1 MKKIL
6 FTLIVIFSSYR
17 MLISQTII
25 SQGKPVAEIF
35 TDFHYSINDTSKTT
49 GFGITRAHLGY
60 KYTPEGDFSALLM
73 INIGTPEDL
82 AEGSVLKRYAFFRE
96 ASIAYKKEKITVNF
110 GMVSTRYE
118 DFQQAF
124 WGKRYLGPE
133 YQAAYGYGSVADLGV
148 VVDYRL
154 SDLLKFDFS
163 LLNGKGYSN
172 VQYDNSLKTA
182 FGFNISTSNNI
193 FIRLYGDLM
202 RSQGIL
208 QNTLIGFAGI
218 KNSFFSIGVEGSH
231 KTNLDLTEGHDV
243 WGISSTG
250 SIFLN
255 KKTEIFARYD
265 YAASVKVAE
274 EVLQWDYQKDA
285 TYFIGGIQ
293 RTLNDYLI
301 IALNYRRMN
310 PYAPGEKTTN
320 AIYINARFRFL

>member
-1 MKKIL
+1 
-6 FTLIVIFSSYR
+6 
-17 MLISQTII
+17 
-25 SQGKPVAEIF
+25 
-35 TDFHYSINDTSKTT
+35 
-49 GFGITRAHLGY
+49 
-60 KYTPEGDFSALLM
+60 M

-82 AEGSVLKRYAFFRE
+82 AEGSVSKRYAFFRE
-96 ASIAYKKEKITVNF
+96 ASIAYKKEKLTMNF
-110 GMVSTRYE
+110 GMVSTRYA

-133 YQAAYGYGSVADLGV
+133 FQAAYGYGSVADLGV

-154 SDLLKFDFS
+154 SNLLKFDFS

-172 VQYDNSLKTA
+172 IQYDNSLKTA

-202 RSQGIL
+202 RPQGVL

-218 KNSFFSIGVEGSH
+218 KNSVFSIGVEGSH
-231 KTNLDLTEGHDV
+231 KTNLDLINGHDV
-243 WGISSTG
+243 WGLSSTG

-265 YAASVKVAE
+265 YAASVKVPE
-274 EVLQWDYQKDA
+274 EVLQWDYLKDA

-293 RTLNDYLI
+293 RTFNEYLQ
-301 IALNYRRMN
+301 IALNYRITN
-310 PYAPGEKTTN
+310 PYNPGQKTTN
-320 AIYINARFRFL
+320 AIYVNAHFKL

>member
-6 FTLIVIFSSYR
+6 FTLIIIFPSCL
-17 MLISQTII
+17 MLNSQTII

-35 TDFHYSINDTSKTT
+35 TDFHYSIDDTSKMT
-49 GFGITRAHLGY
+49 GFGMSRAHLGY
-60 KYTPEGDFSALLM
+60 HYTPEGDFSALIM

-82 AEGSVLKRYAFFRE
+82 ADGSVPKRYAFFRE
-96 ASIAYKKEKITVNF
+96 ASIAYKKEKVTVNF
-110 GMVSTRYE
+110 GMVSTRYA
-118 DFQQAF
+118 DFQQGF

-154 SDLLKFDFS
+154 SDLLKFDAS
-163 LLNGKGYSN
+163 LLNGKGYTN
-172 VQYDNSLKTA
+172 IQVDNSLKTA
-182 FGFNISTSNNI
+182 FGLNFSTSNNI

-202 RSQGIL
+202 RTQGVL

-218 KNSFFSIGVEGSH
+218 RNSIFSIGVEGSH
-231 KTNLDLTEGHDV
+231 KTNLDLTKGHDV
-243 WGISSTG
+243 WGLSSTA

-265 YAASVKVAE
+265 YAASVKVPE
-274 EVLQWDYQKDA
+274 EVLHWDYLKDA

-293 RTLNDYLI
+293 RTLNDYLQ
-301 IALNYRRMN
+301 IALNYRRTN
-310 PYAPGEKTTN
+310 PYNPGQKTTN
-320 AIYINARFRFL
+320 AIYVNAHFKL